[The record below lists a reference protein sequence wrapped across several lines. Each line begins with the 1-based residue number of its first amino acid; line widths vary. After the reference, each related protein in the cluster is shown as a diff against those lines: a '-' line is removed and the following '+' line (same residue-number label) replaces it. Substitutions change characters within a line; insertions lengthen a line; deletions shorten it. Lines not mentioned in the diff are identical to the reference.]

1 MYYYDTCS
9 LLRLQEQAFSKPFII
24 SEMTL
29 RELENIKSSG
39 TKSEEVKAQA
49 RGVMRLLD
57 VHWDM
62 VHIDPVT
69 DFLHDIVARDWHLE
83 PTPDA
88 FIVAGCYAAQNGWS
102 EFREQQIGKK
112 VVFVSDDLCCRALAR
127 IHKVEVEIIPSTNN
141 TDYCGYKEVQLSE
154 DELAEF
160 YCSLKVNRFELKK
173 NEYLIIRNQDGII
186 VDSRKWTG
194 DVHSVL
200 KYEQIFSDFMGK
212 VKPRNPQQELCFDM
226 LQDER
231 TPIKVITGG
240 FGTGKDYL
248 MLSHAVQMIH
258 KTGKFQKIV
267 WVRNNVEVKGTKQIG
282 HLPGSANEKL
292 MPYAQIISDHIG
304 GQAQL
309 EQMIAEE
316 SIELCHLGFLRG
328 RDIKNAI
335 IYCSEA
341 ENLTK
346 SHVQLLMGR
355 VSEGSQLWLNGDYK
369 QVDSDLF
376 RTNNGLM
383 TLIGTLAGHEKFGF
397 VKLQKSER
405 SEVAAMADLLD

>member
-9 LLRLQEQAFSKPFII
+9 LLRLQEQAFSAPFYV

-39 TKSEEVKAQA
+39 VKSEELKAQA
-49 RGVMRLLD
+49 RNIVRLID
-57 VHWDM
+57 IHWDM
-62 VHIDPVT
+62 VHVDPVT
-69 DFLHDIVARDWHLE
+69 DFIYDLVKTEWHLE
-83 PTPDA
+83 STPDA
-88 FIVAGCYAAQNGWS
+88 LIVAGCYSIQQGWTTK
-102 EFREQQIGKK
+102 QQMA
-112 VVFVSDDLCCRALAR
+112 VEFVSDDLCCRALAR
-127 IHKVEVEIIPSTNN
+127 IHNVKVTIVPNVLNI
-141 TDYCGYKEVQLSE
+141 DYCGYREVQLTD

-160 YCSLKVNRFELKK
+160 YGTLKVNRFNLKQ
-173 NEYLIIRNQDGII
+173 NEYLIIRDKDGLI

-194 DVHSVL
+194 DNHSVL
-200 KYEQIFSDFMGK
+200 KYEQIYSEFMGR

-226 LQDER
+226 LQDSK

-240 FGTGKDYL
+240 FGTGKDYM
-248 MLSHAVQMIH
+248 MLSHAIQMIE
-258 KTGKFQKIV
+258 KYGKFQKIV
-267 WVRNNVEVKGTKQIG
+267 WVRNNIEVKGTKQIG

-292 MPYAQIISDHIG
+292 MPYAQIISDHVG
-304 GQAQL
+304 GQSQL
-309 EQMIAEE
+309 EQMIAEG

>member
-1 MYYYDTCS
+1 MYYFDTCS
-9 LLRLQEQAFSKPFII
+9 LLRLQEQAFANPFIV

-29 RELENIKSSG
+29 RELESIKSSG

-49 RGVMRLLD
+49 RNIVRLMDL
-57 VHWDM
+57 HWDT
-62 VHIDPVT
+62 VHVDEVT
-69 DFLHDIVARDWHLE
+69 QVCHDIVRNDWDLDE
-83 PTPDA
+83 TPDA
-88 FIVAGCYAAQNGWS
+88 LIVAGCYAIQQDWS
-102 EFREQQIGKK
+102 RVSARQQGEP
-112 VVFVSDDLCCRALAR
+112 VTFVSDDLCCRALAR
-127 IHKVEVEIIPSTNN
+127 IHGVVTEVIPSTNY

-154 DELAEF
+154 EELAEF
-160 YCSLKVNRFELKK
+160 YCTLKVNRFDLKP
-173 NEYLIIRNQDGII
+173 NEYLIMHDQDGKV
-186 VDSRKWTG
+186 VDYRKWTG
-194 DVHSVL
+194 ETHDVL
-200 KYEQIFSDFMGK
+200 KYQQIYSDFMGE
-212 VKPRNPQQELCFDM
+212 VKPRNPQQKLCFDM
-226 LQDER
+226 LQDKK

-240 FGTGKDYL
+240 FGTGKDYV
-248 MLSHAVQMIH
+248 MLSHAIQMIL
-258 KTGKFQKIV
+258 KTGQFQKIV
-267 WVRNNVEVKGTKQIG
+267 WVRNNIEVKGTKQIG

-304 GQAQL
+304 GQMQL
-309 EQMIAEE
+309 EQMIADG

-355 VSEGSQLWLNGDYK
+355 VSEDSQLWLNGDYK

>member
-9 LLRLQEQAFSKPFII
+9 LLRLQEQAFSAPFYV

-49 RGVMRLLD
+49 RNVVRLVD
-57 VHWDM
+57 AHWDM
-62 VHIDPVT
+62 VHVDPVT
-69 DFLHDIVARDWHLE
+69 DFTYDLVKNDWHLE

-88 FIVAGCYAAQNGWS
+88 LIVAGCYAMQQKWS
-102 EFREQQIGKK
+102 TVQHTDVE
-112 VVFVSDDLCCRALAR
+112 FVSDDLCCRAFAR
-127 IHKVEVEIIPSTNN
+127 IHDIKVTIIPGVLHP
-141 TDYCGYKEVQLSE
+141 DYCGYREVQLND

-160 YCSLKVNRFELKK
+160 YGELKTNRFHLGQ
-173 NEYLIIRNQDGII
+173 NEYLIIRNKEGLI

-194 DVHSVL
+194 DNYSVL
-200 KYEQIFSDFMGK
+200 KYEQIYSDFMGR

-226 LQDER
+226 LQDPK

-240 FGTGKDYL
+240 FGTGKDYI
-248 MLSHAVQMIH
+248 MLSHAIQLIE
-258 KTGKFQKIV
+258 KYGKFQKIV
-267 WVRNNVEVKGTKQIG
+267 WVRNNIEVKGTKQIG
-282 HLPGSANEKL
+282 HLPGNANEKL
-292 MPYAQIISDHIG
+292 MPYAQIISDHVG
-304 GQAQL
+304 GQSQL
-309 EQMIAEE
+309 EQMIAEGRV
-316 SIELCHLGFLRG
+316 ELCHLGFLRG

-383 TLIGTLAGHEKFGF
+383 TLIDTLAGHEKFGF
-397 VKLQKSER
+397 VKLLKSER

>member
-9 LLRLQEQAFSKPFII
+9 LLRLQEQAFSEPFYV

-29 RELENIKSSG
+29 RELESIKSSG
-39 TKSEEVKAQA
+39 TKSEEIKAQA
-49 RGVMRLLD
+49 RNVVRLMD

-62 VHIDPVT
+62 VHVDPVT
-69 DFLHDIVARDWHLE
+69 DFTQDVVKTDWRVE
-83 PTPDA
+83 VTPDA
-88 FIVAGCYAAQNGWS
+88 LIVAGCYAIQKGWS
-102 EFREQQIGKK
+102 MKNAPEIK
-112 VVFVSDDLCCRALAR
+112 FVSDDLCCRAFAR
-127 IHKVEVEIIPSTNN
+127 IHKVDVAIVPTIAN
-141 TDYCGYKEVQLSE
+141 TDYCGYREVQLSDE
-154 DELAEF
+154 ELAEF
-160 YCSLKVNRFELKK
+160 YGALKVNRFDLKQ
-173 NEYLIIRNQDGII
+173 NEYLIIRNKDGLI
-186 VDSRKWTG
+186 VDTRKWTG
-194 DVHSVL
+194 DNYSVL
-200 KYEQIFSDFMGK
+200 KYEQIYSDFMGK

-226 LQDER
+226 LQDPK

-248 MLSHAVQMIH
+248 MLSHAIQLMD
-258 KTGKFQKIV
+258 KYGKFQKIV
-267 WVRNNVEVKGTKQIG
+267 WVRNNIEVKGTKQIG

-292 MPYAQIISDHIG
+292 MPYAQIISDHVG
-304 GQAQL
+304 GQSQL
-309 EQMIAEE
+309 EDMIADGRV
-316 SIELCHLGFLRG
+316 ELCHLGFLRG

-355 VSEGSQLWLNGDYK
+355 VSEGSHLWLNGDYK

-397 VKLQKSER
+397 VKLSKSER